1 MRVSGPSVATARIYS
16 DPIRRFADLDFAFWR
31 RKVQKSS
38 SDLRFLLAYHWFD
51 VIPVERFRIG
61 WGAAML
67 IETKHE
73 TTPSPQT
80 NPKPT
85 LSLGRF
91 RDLRLDK
98 RGLSFSMR
106 SSRANPCACENW
118 PAAAPPPRAGR
129 GIFLPNKRRGGPGGY

>member
-1 MRVSGPSVATARIYS
+1 MRVPGRSAATARIYS
-16 DPIRRFADLDFAFWR
+16 DPIRRFADLDFVFWR

-38 SDLRFLLAYHWFD
+38 SDLRFLLAYRWFD

-67 IETKHE
+67 IETTHE

-85 LSLGRF
+85 SSLGRF
-91 RDLRLDK
+91 RDVRLDK

-118 PAAAPPPRAGR
+118 RAAAA
-129 GIFLPNKRRGGPGGY
+129 LPSSGTVISWPTKRCRSNG

>member
-1 MRVSGPSVATARIYS
+1 MRVPGHSAATARIYS

-38 SDLRFLLAYHWFD
+38 SDLRFLLAYRWFD

-67 IETKHE
+67 IETTDE

-85 LSLGRF
+85 SSLGRF

-118 PAAAPPPRAGR
+118 PAAAAPPRSGTV
-129 GIFLPNKRRGGPGGY
+129 ISWPTKR